1 VRRIRRFID
10 AAGGRKTLETPA
22 EKSTTARSWTPYR
35 VKSAIRAVQPA
46 YLVELL
52 LFALVYY
59 GAGWAGL
66 QMASA
71 SKQISVVW
79 PDTGIALAVLVLRG
93 RRLWPAIAIASFVA
107 NLASGAP
114 ALTSTLISAGDTL
127 EAVIGATALMRVEF
141 QPSLRRLHDVASL
154 FLLAA
159 CVSTVIGA
167 TVGALALCATGV
179 TPWTGFSSSWSAWWI
194 GDAVSDLVGAPFLF
208 VWVDQARREWRFD
221 RLTEAMLLM
230 VAMLVLS
237 LAVFVDHGSN
247 VPYPVHYL
255 IFPAVI
261 WSALRL
267 GQHGV
272 ATLVLGSASVSIV
285 ATLKGRGP
293 FVTSS
298 IDSSLLQVTL
308 FMAVVSVTGLFLGAA
323 TAERNRAERRR
334 SADYARLRLSEERL
348 ARQAEE
354 LAAADRRKDEFL
366 AVLGHELRNPLAPLQ
381 NALELLS
388 LGGSDPSILMRTRA
402 LMERQLR
409 HLVRLVDD
417 LLDVARIRSGKIVLE
432 LEPVPLATM
441 IASAVELARPLI
453 DLRRHQLDV
462 YLPEEPVWI
471 YADRTR
477 LPQLLANL
485 LNNAAKYSSDGG
497 HITIRAGSRAG
508 RAEVSVRDTGIGM
521 TPQALANVFELF
533 AQAAGPEHAVQG
545 GLGVG
550 LSLARSIA
558 ELHGGTLSASSEGP
572 GKGSEFLLRVP
583 IMEKPA
589 TVGDTTD
596 DVSRKS
602 VATRIVV
609 VDDNVDAADSL
620 GIMLSYAGHEV
631 RVVYGGRDA
640 LKVAEEFSPHTM
652 ILDLGMPEMDGYA
665 VARAVRADA
674 KLRTVRLIALS
685 GYGQLEDRRRTA
697 EAGFDEHLVKPVV
710 FEALNAALD
719 AAPLHFRAG

>member
-1 VRRIRRFID
+1 M
-10 AAGGRKTLETPA
+10 ETPTGH
-22 EKSTTARSWTPYR
+22 STDSAVGPVAAARPWLRPSYFG
-35 VKSAIRAVQPA
+35 
-46 YLVELL
+46 ELL
-52 LFALVYY
+52 LVALLYY

-66 QMASA
+66 QLASA
-71 SKQISVVW
+71 SKQISLVW
-79 PDTGIALAVLVLRG
+79 PDTGIALAILVLRG
-93 RRLWPAIAIASFVA
+93 RRLWPAIAVASFAA
-107 NLASGAP
+107 NLATGTHLLA
-114 ALTSTLISAGDTL
+114 AAWISVGDTL
-127 EAVIGATALMRVEF
+127 EALIGATALLRVGF
-141 QPSLRRLHDVASL
+141 QPALRRLHDVASL

-159 CVSTVIGA
+159 CLSTAIGA
-167 TVGALALCATGV
+167 TLGVLALCATGA
-179 TPWTGFSSSWSAWWI
+179 TSWSTFSSSWSTWWI

-221 RLTEAMLLM
+221 RLTEALLLM

-237 LAVFVDHGSN
+237 LAVFVDHGTS

-261 WSALRL
+261 WAALRL
-267 GQHGV
+267 GQHGT
-272 ATLVLGSASVSIV
+272 ATLVLGAASVSIA

-293 FVTSS
+293 FVTASMG
-298 IDSSLLQVTL
+298 SSLLQVTL

-381 NALELLS
+381 NALELLA
-388 LGGSDPSILMRTRA
+388 LGGSDASILVRTRA
-402 LMERQLR
+402 LMERQLH

-432 LEPVPLATM
+432 LEAVQLATT
-441 IASAVELARPLI
+441 IASAVELARPHI
-453 DLRRHQLDV
+453 NSRRHQLDV
-462 YLPEEPVWI
+462 YVPEEPVWI
-471 YADRTR
+471 HADRTR

-497 HITIRAGSRAG
+497 HITVRAESRAG
-508 RAEVSVRDTGIGM
+508 LAEVRVSDTGIGM
-521 TPQALANVFELF
+521 TPDALANVFELF

-558 ELHGGTLSASSEGP
+558 ELHGGTLIATSEGP
-572 GKGSEFLLRVP
+572 GKGSEFLLQLP
-583 IMEKPA
+583 LSEKPA
-589 TVGDTTD
+589 RVRDAREDAT
-596 DVSRKS
+596 RKS
-602 VATRIVV
+602 ASSRILV

-620 GIMLSYAGHEV
+620 GIMLSYSGHEL
-631 RVVYGGRDA
+631 RVVYSGHDA
-640 LKVAEEFSPHTM
+640 LATAEEFGPDAI
-652 ILDLGMPEMDGYA
+652 ILDLGMPGMDGYA
-665 VARAVRADA
+665 VARALRANPKFDA
-674 KLRTVRLIALS
+674 TRLIALS

-697 EAGFDEHLVKPVV
+697 EAGFDEHLVKPVI
-710 FEALNAALD
+710 FEALSAALVS
-719 AAPLHFRAG
+719 PGLRSRASSL

>member
-1 VRRIRRFID
+1 
-10 AAGGRKTLETPA
+10 
-22 EKSTTARSWTPYR
+22 
-35 VKSAIRAVQPA
+35 
-46 YLVELL
+46 
-52 LFALVYY
+52 
-59 GAGWAGL
+59 
-66 QMASA
+66 
-71 SKQISVVW
+71 
-79 PDTGIALAVLVLRG
+79 
-93 RRLWPAIAIASFVA
+93 
-107 NLASGAP
+107 
-114 ALTSTLISAGDTL
+114 
-127 EAVIGATALMRVEF
+127 
-141 QPSLRRLHDVASL
+141 
-154 FLLAA
+154 
-159 CVSTVIGA
+159 
-167 TVGALALCATGV
+167 
-179 TPWTGFSSSWSAWWI
+179 
-194 GDAVSDLVGAPFLF
+194 
-208 VWVDQARREWRFD
+208 
-221 RLTEAMLLM
+221 
-230 VAMLVLS
+230 
-237 LAVFVDHGSN
+237 
-247 VPYPVHYL
+247 
-255 IFPAVI
+255 
-261 WSALRL
+261 
-267 GQHGV
+267 
-272 ATLVLGSASVSIV
+272 
-285 ATLKGRGP
+285 
-293 FVTSS
+293 
-298 IDSSLLQVTL
+298 
-308 FMAVVSVTGLFLGAA
+308 
-323 TAERNRAERRR
+323 
-334 SADYARLRLSEERL
+334 
-348 ARQAEE
+348 
-354 LAAADRRKDEFL
+354 
-366 AVLGHELRNPLAPLQ
+366 
-381 NALELLS
+381 
-388 LGGSDPSILMRTRA
+388 
-402 LMERQLR
+402 
-409 HLVRLVDD
+409 
-417 LLDVARIRSGKIVLE
+417 
-432 LEPVPLATM
+432 M

-589 TVGDTTD
+589 TVADATD

-674 KLRTVRLIALS
+674 KLRAVRLIALS
-685 GYGQLEDRRRTA
+685 GYGQLEDRRRTG

>member
-1 VRRIRRFID
+1 
-10 AAGGRKTLETPA
+10 LETPA

-230 VAMLVLS
+230 IAMLVLS

-589 TVGDTTD
+589 TVADATD

-674 KLRTVRLIALS
+674 KLRAVRLIALS